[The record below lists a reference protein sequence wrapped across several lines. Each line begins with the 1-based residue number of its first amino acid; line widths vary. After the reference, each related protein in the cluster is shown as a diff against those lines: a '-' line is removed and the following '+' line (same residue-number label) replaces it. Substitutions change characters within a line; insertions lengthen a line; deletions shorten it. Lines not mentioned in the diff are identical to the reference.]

1 MTVQQLEDVP
11 LAFTRSIVY
20 PAATGAADLLGS
32 ADFVAIGV
40 ALIAGAAGAALAA
53 AVADAVG
60 ALLTTTPL
68 FQTNLLPFF
77 TQVNLR
83 PDTVEDCPAFLHAAP
98 SLTAAEA
105 DGATTRAR
113 ATAAPVASA

>member
-1 MTVQQLEDVP
+1 M
-11 LAFTRSIVY
+11 Y

-53 AVADAVG
+53 AVG
-60 ALLTTTPL
+60 ALFTATPL
-68 FQTNLLPFF
+68 FQTNLPLFLM
-77 TQVNLR
+77 QVNLR

-98 SLTAAEA
+98 SLTEAEA
-105 DGATTRAR
+105 GGATTRAK
-113 ATAAPVASA
+113 ATATPVAIA

>member
-1 MTVQQLEDVP
+1 M
-11 LAFTRSIVY
+11 Y

-53 AVADAVG
+53 AVG
-60 ALLTTTPL
+60 ALFTATPL
-68 FQTNLLPFF
+68 FQTNLPLFLI
-77 TQVNLR
+77 QVNLR

-98 SLTAAEA
+98 SLAAAEA
-105 DGATTRAR
+105 GGATTRAK
-113 ATAAPVASA
+113 ATAAPVAIA

>member
-1 MTVQQLEDVP
+1 M
-11 LAFTRSIVY
+11 Y

-53 AVADAVG
+53 AVG
-60 ALLTTTPL
+60 ALLITTPL

-113 ATAAPVASA
+113 ATAAPVAIA

>member
-1 MTVQQLEDVP
+1 M
-11 LAFTRSIVY
+11 Y

-53 AVADAVG
+53 AVG
-60 ALLTTTPL
+60 ALFTATPL
-68 FQTNLLPFF
+68 FQTNLPLFLM
-77 TQVNLR
+77 QVNLR

-98 SLTAAEA
+98 SLTEAEA
-105 DGATTRAR
+105 GGATTRAK
-113 ATAAPVASA
+113 ATAAPVAIA

>member
-1 MTVQQLEDVP
+1 M
-11 LAFTRSIVY
+11 Y

-53 AVADAVG
+53 AVG
-60 ALLTTTPL
+60 ALFTATPL
-68 FQTNLLPFF
+68 FQTNLPLFLM
-77 TQVNLR
+77 QVNLR

-98 SLTAAEA
+98 SLTEAEA
-105 DGATTRAR
+105 GGATTRAR
-113 ATAAPVASA
+113 ATAAPVAIA

>member
-1 MTVQQLEDVP
+1 M
-11 LAFTRSIVY
+11 Y

-40 ALIAGAAGAALAA
+40 ALIAGAALAA

-105 DGATTRAR
+105 GGATTRAK
-113 ATAAPVASA
+113 ATAAPVAIA

>member
-1 MTVQQLEDVP
+1 M
-11 LAFTRSIVY
+11 Y

-53 AVADAVG
+53 AVG
-60 ALLTTTPL
+60 ALFTATPL
-68 FQTNLLPFF
+68 FQTNLPLFLM
-77 TQVNLR
+77 QVNLR

-98 SLTAAEA
+98 SLAAAEA
-105 DGATTRAR
+105 GGATTRAK
-113 ATAAPVASA
+113 ATAAPVAIA

>member
-1 MTVQQLEDVP
+1 VLFALTL
-11 LAFTRSIVY
+11 SIVF
-20 PAATGAADLLGS
+20 PEATGSADLLGS
-32 ADFVAIGV
+32 ADFVAIRV
-40 ALIAGAAGAALAA
+40 ALAIGAALAA

-105 DGATTRAR
+105 DGATTRAK
-113 ATAAPVASA
+113 ATAAPVAIA